1 VCRGPRGPGLRL
13 VHDSAKAV
21 TGYNTFVV
29 RPATTLG
36 LIAVIAFAAGC
47 GGDSSSEPQVDAGP
61 NVGQPINLADCDDWQ
76 QANTEQ
82 RLGTIEQLKGFA
94 GGPIIGNNA
103 SSPSGTGPVLD
114 DKRAYD
120 LFEGWCSQSY
130 ARGFKL
136 YKLYLRAAAFTGQP
150 AQ

>member
-1 VCRGPRGPGLRL
+1 VKCLRI
-13 VHDSAKAV
+13 AV
-21 TGYNTFVV
+21 
-29 RPATTLG
+29 PAA
-36 LIAVIAFAAGC
+36 LIASVLLAGC
-47 GGDSSSEPQVDAGP
+47 GSGSSEPQVDVGP

-82 RLGTIEQLKGFA
+82 RLGTIEQLKGWA

-103 SSPSGTGPVLD
+103 SSPSGTGSVLD

-120 LFEGWCSQSY
+120 LFNGWCSESY

-136 YKLYLRAAAFTGQP
+136 YKLYTRAAAFTGQP
-150 AQ
+150 EQ